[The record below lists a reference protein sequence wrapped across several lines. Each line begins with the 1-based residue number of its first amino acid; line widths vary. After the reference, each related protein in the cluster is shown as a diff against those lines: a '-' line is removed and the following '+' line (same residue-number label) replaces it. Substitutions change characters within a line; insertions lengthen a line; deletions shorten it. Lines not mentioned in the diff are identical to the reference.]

1 MNIKEIKKIS
11 LIGNNFHREV
21 LQKSKYKH
29 MPAAISI
36 NWIDECQVAG
46 EKIFELFV
54 KFARSTK
61 FVLDVRFFAD
71 IIFNIFLFRE
81 KKCEF

>member
-1 MNIKEIKKIS
+1 
-11 LIGNNFHREV
+11 
-21 LQKSKYKH
+21 

-71 IIFNIFLFRE
+71 IIFNVFLFKKRE
-81 KKCEF
+81 KNVNPYICQHVFCNLHHHCGCRRDGIR